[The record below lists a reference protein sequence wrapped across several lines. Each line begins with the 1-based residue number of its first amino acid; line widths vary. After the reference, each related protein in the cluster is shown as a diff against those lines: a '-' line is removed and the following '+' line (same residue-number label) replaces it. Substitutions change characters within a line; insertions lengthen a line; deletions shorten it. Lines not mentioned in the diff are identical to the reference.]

1 MVAGAIATAACESLS
16 CGCKKAHLRKS
27 GELRMLASIDDDHNP
42 LAARRAQDRAA
53 TLGPRSGRCEQS
65 QAASRQFS
73 RARRLEIPCRSAGVS
88 RPPTRPAAACADH
101 LSQPRGGARVRGP
114 RLCKISEGVA
124 VRHHLRWPR
133 WLSQMVA
140 IVALAMCSAEV
151 SFSEGAK
158 SSRFATG
165 PEPAV

>member
-1 MVAGAIATAACESLS
+1 MWMQ
-16 CGCKKAHLRKS
+16 KAHLRKS
-27 GELRMLASIDDDHNP
+27 GGLRMLASIDNDHNP

-53 TLGPRSGRCEQS
+53 TVGPRSGRCEQS

-73 RARRLEIPCRSAGVS
+73 RARRLEIPCRSAGVL
-88 RPPTRPAAACADH
+88 RPPTRPTAACADH
-101 LSQPRGGARVRGP
+101 LPQPRGDARVRGP
-114 RLCKISEGVA
+114 RLWKISEGVA